1 MKIINSMVGMVN
13 QDRLKANLFYLAKD
27 PLPYR
32 KLNYTVQGHGKNT
45 LYEADDYIQS
55 MLESWGYQIERE
67 ECRVQAFRQSS
78 NKSFEKP
85 LPEDPWDVAYNLYAR
100 KVGVKHPDEIIL
112 LVSHK
117 DSQSWID
124 SPGAYD
130 NTVGTVANLEIAR
143 ILSDYDSKRS
153 IWFLFCNEE
162 HTPWTSV
169 TAAQNAKARG
179 DKIIAV
185 LNLDGLGG
193 KSQADIDAGL
203 KTNVTLYTTPE
214 GERIADLMCELNERY
229 KLGLVQ
235 RKVKRKSPGDDDG
248 SFIKAGYPAAVANIG
263 SFPYTDANYHKEGD
277 TPENVDLENVWMS
290 TRLSLAACLWMDTQ
304 GYPKP
309 PGGL

>member
-1 MKIINSMVGMVN
+1 MFILGPFAER
-13 QDRLKANLFYLAKD
+13 RLGNLPVDLRFILQRFKKVRRVVLLDLYL
-27 PLPYR
+27 
-32 KLNYTVQGHGKNT
+32 HG
-45 LYEADDYIQS
+45 
-55 MLESWGYQIERE
+55 
-67 ECRVQAFRQSS
+67 
-78 NKSFEKP
+78 FEKP